1 MLGNTQSISCAF
13 ALRNQKSALL
23 KFCDLKQMEFCVDFG
38 AEDAARLTRCK
49 VDFPVG
55 ENVRLRTK
63 GARTGVD
70 KPKDT
75 KITLFQAGSDY
86 SLSAKK
92 KPRQKMPQLCACEIF
107 VFVAQQTQTTP
118 NAKNCGKE

>member
-38 AEDAARLTRCK
+38 AEDAARLTPCK
-49 VDFPVG
+49 D
-55 ENVRLRTK
+55 
-63 GARTGVD
+63 D

-92 KPRQKMPQLCACEIF
+92 KTA
-107 VFVAQQTQTTP
+107 
-118 NAKNCGKE
+118 AKNATAVCL